1 MSLRAVHGRERA
13 HCRSVETGRIHRV
26 MHAEWAARDQTAN
39 RDLLRPSVN
48 PLGRLTPPC
57 EAGGVT
63 TSPAGNQVS
72 RRLHAPRDPGDAW
85 VYSETGQRYWGR
97 FGAAG
102 LVAVDP
108 QRGILLQHRAEW
120 SHHGGTW
127 GIPGGALHEGE
138 LPAVGALREAAEEA
152 GVPADGVAP
161 LFTSVLEL
169 GFWRYTTLVARV
181 TEPFDPVIADAESLE
196 LRWVPIDEVD
206 TLPLHHGFA
215 AGWPELRVALA
226 VRPVIIVD
234 AANVVGS
241 VPDGWWRD
249 RAGAAERLLAKV
261 AAFAEAGA
269 QLGEA
274 QPVDSMEAD
283 ASLDGVAAE
292 DLGLAGSR
300 WFPEFA
306 VVVEGA
312 ARDARSPESGS
323 AAGARAAVDV
333 VRAPASGDDAI
344 VEAARLRVGAGESV
358 TVATSDRE
366 LGERV
371 TAVGASVRGVGW
383 LRELIGY
390 GARR

>member
-1 MSLRAVHGRERA
+1 M
-13 HCRSVETGRIHRV
+13 
-26 MHAEWAARDQTAN
+26 
-39 RDLLRPSVN
+39 
-48 PLGRLTPPC
+48 
-57 EAGGVT
+57 T
-63 TSPAGNQVS
+63 TSPASSQVS
-72 RRLHAPRDPGDAW
+72 RRLHGPRDPGDAW

-152 GVPADGVAP
+152 GVPADAVAP

-181 TEPFDPVIADAESLE
+181 TDPFDPVIADAESLE
-196 LRWVPIDEVD
+196 LRWVPIDDVD
-206 TLPLHHGFA
+206 ALPLHHGFA
-215 AGWPELRVALA
+215 ASWPGLRSALA
-226 VRPVIIVD
+226 VRPTIIVD

-249 RAGAAERLLAKV
+249 RVGAAERLLAKV
-261 AAFAEAGA
+261 HAFALAGSPDA
-269 QLGEA
+269 ASRASSSDFSPGA
-274 QPVDSMEAD
+274 PSNSAPSATGGGISAD
-283 ASLDGVAAE
+283 E
-292 DLGLAGSR
+292 LGLAGDR

-312 ARDARSPESGS
+312 ARDARCPAASES
-323 AAGARAAVDV
+323 AAHASVSV
-333 VRAPASGDDAI
+333 VRAAASGDDAI
-344 VEAARLRVGAGESV
+344 VDEARRRLTLGESV
-358 TVATSDRE
+358 TVVTSDRE

-371 TAVGASVRGVGW
+371 TEVGANVQGVAW
-383 LRELIGY
+383 LREMVGY

>member
-1 MSLRAVHGRERA
+1 M
-13 HCRSVETGRIHRV
+13 
-26 MHAEWAARDQTAN
+26 
-39 RDLLRPSVN
+39 
-48 PLGRLTPPC
+48 
-57 EAGGVT
+57 
-63 TSPAGNQVS
+63 S
-72 RRLHAPRDPGDAW
+72 RRLHGPRDPGDAW

-108 QRGILLQHRAEW
+108 HRGILLQHRAEW

-152 GVPADGVAP
+152 GVPADAVAP

-181 TEPFDPVIADAESLE
+181 TDPFDPVIADAESLE
-196 LRWVPIDEVD
+196 LRWVPIDDVD
-206 TLPLHHGFA
+206 ALPLHHGFA
-215 AGWPELRVALA
+215 ASWPGLRSALA
-226 VRPVIIVD
+226 VRPTIIVD

-249 RAGAAERLLAKV
+249 RVGAAERLLARV
-261 AAFAEAGA
+261 NNFASAGSSDAASSVSSFNSSLGA
-269 QLGEA
+269 PSNSSWSATGGGIC
-274 QPVDSMEAD
+274 AD
-283 ASLDGVAAE
+283 E
-292 DLGLAGSR
+292 LGLAGDR

-312 ARDARSPESGS
+312 ARDARGPVASES
-323 AAGARAAVDV
+323 AAHASVSV
-333 VRAPASGDDAI
+333 VRAAASGDDAI
-344 VEAARLRVGAGESV
+344 VDEARRRLTLGESV
-358 TVATSDRE
+358 TVVTSDRE

-371 TAVGASVRGVGW
+371 TEVGANVRGVAW
-383 LRELIGY
+383 LREMVGY

>member
-1 MSLRAVHGRERA
+1 MRSGLHPVWNAV
-13 HCRSVETGRIHRV
+13 
-26 MHAEWAARDQTAN
+26 Q
-39 RDLLRPSVN
+39 DLLRPSAD
-48 PLGRLTPPC
+48 PLGRVPPPC

-63 TSPAGNQVS
+63 TSPASNQVS
-72 RRLHAPRDPGDAW
+72 RRLHGPRDPGDAW
-85 VYSETGQRYWGR
+85 VYSDTGQRYWGR

-138 LPAVGALREAAEEA
+138 LPSVGALREAAEEA
-152 GVPADGVAP
+152 GVPADGVTP

-206 TLPLHHGFA
+206 ALPLHHGFA
-215 AGWPELRVALA
+215 AGWPGIRAALA

-261 AAFAEAGA
+261 VAFAEAGVR
-269 QLGEA
+269 LGEP
-274 QPVDSMEAD
+274 QPAPSPEPD
-283 ASLDGVAAE
+283 ASGHGVAAE
-292 DLGLAGSR
+292 DLGLAGGR
-300 WFPEFA
+300 WFPEFV

-312 ARDARSPESGS
+312 ARDARSPEIGS
-323 AAGARAAVDV
+323 AAGSRVAVDV
-333 VRAPASGDDAI
+333 IRAPGSGDDAI

-366 LGERV
+366 LSDRLV
-371 TAVGASVRGVGW
+371 AVGANVRGVGW